1 MAKRTREPDGQ
12 RRGEAM
18 PPHAVDGAESH
29 EAKDFFEE
37 LKLLSGEDWQNG
49 WTSYGYRIEPVIDRR
64 DGQHYVFKVNEFYD
78 PDFVMRH
85 WGSGKYLL
93 VLNNPQGRTTA
104 RKTLSIHNLDYPPRV
119 DLNEIVAGDPR
130 NEKYFKTWGR
140 PKEPAAPGGMIQPG
154 GAADG
159 VAVQEF
165 AKLNNKLVDLV
176 QGRQSAPA
184 LEAAQA
190 TPVVAL
196 VRELKTLIPQQAP
209 PDSLAVVDR
218 VLSIADKLR
227 PPAPPAAPATNPLA
241 DVHGLVGLAR
251 ELKEIFLPEAVE
263 KTTIRS
269 RLDGWQEF
277 TVALAPHVSPILSP
291 LTAMFAQVLG
301 QKMLGGSQQPQ
312 AVAVSPPSPVNPP
325 QPAGQ
330 QPPGGQQSDGPV
342 MMMPF
347 LQMIAMPMLNYVRSI
362 GPPENADPVEL
373 GHEFAS
379 WVFDGF
385 SANPNYDEAIFA
397 ARVMGPSGIMG
408 AFRSTPI
415 WLDKGPQ
422 ATLPSMAELEGK
434 LPAFFNAFLNW
445 TPEEPGDE
453 ETETEDESEAPQVR
467 VRTYSEPAP

>member
-1 MAKRTREPDGQ
+1 MAKRRREPDGQ
-12 RRGEAM
+12 RRE

-37 LKLLSGEDWQNG
+37 LKLLSAEDWQKG

-64 DGQHYVFKVNEFYD
+64 DGQHYVFKVNEPYD

-93 VLNNPQGRTTA
+93 VLNNPQGRTTS
-104 RKTLSIHNLDYPPRV
+104 RKMLSVHNLDHPPRV
-119 DLNEIVAGDPR
+119 DLNELVAGDPR
-130 NEKYFKTWGR
+130 NEKFFRTWGR
-140 PKEPAAPGGMIQPG
+140 PKEPAAPGGIPPG

-227 PPAPPAAPATNPLA
+227 APAPPPAPATNPLA
-241 DVHGLVGLAR
+241 DVQGLVGLAR

-277 TVALAPHVSPILSP
+277 SVAMAPYVSPILSP

-301 QKMLGGSQQPQ
+301 QKMLGGSPPPQ
-312 AVAVSPPSPVNPP
+312 AFVVTPPSPINPP

-347 LQMIAMPMLNYVRSI
+347 LQWVAAPMVSYARMMA
-362 GPPENADPVEL
+362 PPPNEEPVDPETAGAD
-373 GHEFAS
+373 FAS
-379 WVFDGF
+379 WVNEGF
-385 SANPNYDEAIFA
+385 GANPNYDQAMVA
-397 ARVMGPSGIMG
+397 ARAMGPIGIMA
-408 AFRSTPI
+408 AFRTTPL
-415 WLDKGPQ
+415 WTDKGPQ
-422 ATLPSMAELEGK
+422 SVMPSLAELEPK

-445 TPEEPGDE
+445 TPEAAEDFEEDDDEPGAVK
-453 ETETEDESEAPQVR
+453 TFSESGTP
-467 VRTYSEPAP
+467 